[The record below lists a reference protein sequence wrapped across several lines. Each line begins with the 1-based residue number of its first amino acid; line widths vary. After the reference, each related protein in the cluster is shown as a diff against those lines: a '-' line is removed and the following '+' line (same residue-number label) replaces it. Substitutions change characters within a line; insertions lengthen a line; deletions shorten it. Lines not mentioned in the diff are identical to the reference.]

1 MLPKVANALGPDNCR
16 TKPLSVILVGK
27 HRENQCKFVVCLAI
41 KRPEKKRESSSF
53 LFNTNQHRQ
62 WRRIS
67 MDIKRPLSNEQQCRQ
82 FCHLQEHTHTHTHSP
97 TIVLVVS
104 SRSIDGPVECTH
116 DRPGLMSEW
125 KGKERERENWAH
137 YPQHGQQHCCPAL
150 LTSLWS
156 LAGSILVFSLSLLLC
171 VLSAGCHLRNG
182 FHFICM

>member
-1 MLPKVANALGPDNCR
+1 MPKVANALGPDNCR
-16 TKPLSVILVGK
+16 TEPLSVILVGK

-67 MDIKRPLSNEQQCRQ
+67 MDTKRPLSNEQQCRQ

-116 DRPGLMSEW
+116 DRPGLMSG
-125 KGKERERENWAH
+125 KGERELGSLSAARSA
-137 YPQHGQQHCCPAL
+137 AL
-150 LTSLWS
+150 LSCSPHFT
-156 LAGSILVFSLSLLLC
+156 LVISW
-171 VLSAGCHLRNG
+171 
-182 FHFICM
+182 